1 MTFGRYFTTLAL
13 MAALLWCC
21 SCGTANNSP
30 APAPTPEPAPTPQ
43 ADLKSVNHIIF
54 MLQENRSFD
63 HYFGMLN
70 EYRKTQGLPQD
81 VDVTPSD
88 ASQVAY
94 DKSATFSPFHVLSM
108 CVEDMSPYW
117 NESHN
122 AWNRSDH
129 TSPVPGMDGFAD
141 AAGGDSRVAGG
152 FDINGQ
158 RVMGYYTDQDL
169 PYYYFMATQFA
180 MSDRWFSPVMTNTPA
195 NRLYSMAAT
204 SAGFVSQPVTKVN
217 VATIFDRLQAAGVTW
232 KNYVPDYP
240 NGSSLKPFP
249 AYAKYVGIN
258 IRPMNEYFT
267 DLHNGSLP
275 QVVLIDRDSINGL
288 DEHPGP
294 GISVQ
299 KGAAYVK
306 SIIDAL
312 MNSSAWKDSVFF
324 LSFDEFG
331 GVYDH
336 VPPVKTISPD
346 GIKPVLLPN
355 DVCTLRNTSAGGP
368 LDMCDFDITGF
379 RLPNFVVSP
388 FAKPHYVDH
397 QNIDTSAILAF
408 IERRFNLQPLTKRD
422 AAQPDISAMFDF
434 TNAPNMNPPQPP
446 DQPTNGPC
454 YTNALP

>member
-30 APAPTPEPAPTPQ
+30 APAPTPEPAPTPR

-195 NRLYSMAAT
+195 NRLYSMA
-204 SAGFVSQPVTKVN
+204 
-217 VATIFDRLQAAGVTW
+217 
-232 KNYVPDYP
+232 
-240 NGSSLKPFP
+240 
-249 AYAKYVGIN
+249 
-258 IRPMNEYFT
+258 
-267 DLHNGSLP
+267 
-275 QVVLIDRDSINGL
+275 
-288 DEHPGP
+288 
-294 GISVQ
+294 
-299 KGAAYVK
+299 
-306 SIIDAL
+306 
-312 MNSSAWKDSVFF
+312 
-324 LSFDEFG
+324 
-331 GVYDH
+331 
-336 VPPVKTISPD
+336 
-346 GIKPVLLPN
+346 
-355 DVCTLRNTSAGGP
+355 
-368 LDMCDFDITGF
+368 
-379 RLPNFVVSP
+379 
-388 FAKPHYVDH
+388 
-397 QNIDTSAILAF
+397 
-408 IERRFNLQPLTKRD
+408 
-422 AAQPDISAMFDF
+422 
-434 TNAPNMNPPQPP
+434 PPQQDSCPSP
-446 DQPTNGPC
+446 SQK
-454 YTNALP
+454 